1 MRRRRRRTKQ
11 WEHKHTFLRQILTH
25 KLNTHTHK
33 QESYHPSSKC
43 PISSPDYLPTYLLPI
58 TTFLIHYLPPKWNQ
72 IFANSITYY
81 LLPITCNNNNT
92 QTFHPHARQR
102 RRRRRLR
109 QFQFYYSQQ
118 AHFLSLLLSHLP
130 TLSLFIVIFCQFFCP
145 FSSFSPNCASVILS
159 LSLSFDCY
167 GK

>member
-43 PISSPDYLPTYLLPI
+43 PISLPDYLPIYLPI

-81 LLPITCNNNNT
+81 LLPITCNNNT

-130 TLSLFIVIFCQFFCP
+130 TLSLLLYFANSFAH
-145 FSSFSPNCASVILS
+145 FSSSPNCASVILS
-159 LSLSFDCY
+159 PSHLTATANN
-167 GK
+167 